1 MLRWPFFRRLA
12 VAGRGWHGYAPVS
25 CLDPLER
32 SPVSCDQVFPEVPL
46 VLDHLVAE
54 GAGHALGLHVDIDNV
69 LLEIERVREGFPA
82 VIAYPGLHAAPS
94 VAWQVW
100 SL

>member
-1 MLRWPFFRRLA
+1 M
-12 VAGRGWHGYAPVS
+12 G
-25 CLDPLER
+25 
-32 SPVSCDQVFPEVPL
+32 CDQVFPEVPL

-100 SL
+100 SLTQLHSVFFSQSRIGIKQCFVIQTYKEGISGF